1 MRNRK
6 KIEGNILLFIYPNK
20 MHLNRDSHIAS
31 SLILQSSVFE
41 KVCYLILPSSQRKLY
56 VYIEILK
63 FDITIKKIFQF

>member
-1 MRNRK
+1 
-6 KIEGNILLFIYPNK
+6 